1 MDQPKPTVY
10 LIYGDDEFSIT
21 RIINQLTEK
30 LGDST
35 AADMN
40 VQRFSAIGL
49 DMGALEEACSV
60 IPFLS
65 NRRLIILDN
74 VEHLTR
80 SKSWD
85 DTQMERFFNFLETM
99 HATTALVLIE
109 HVDIQS
115 TKKVENY
122 KARSPFFRW
131 AEPLHPHKAYLIPC
145 PTPKGGAFLHWLME
159 HCKDLGGEIEP
170 TAAHMLAEFVAEDKL
185 LADQELKK
193 ILDYIDRERPIV
205 IDDVERLTPFH
216 GQSNVFA
223 MVDAIG
229 LRHGKDALHHLHLLL
244 ENSDPRYAF
253 AMIVRQFRLI
263 LQARETLDHGQ
274 NPEQVLQLP
283 RFVADKISA
292 QAQNFSLTDLE
303 RIYHKLLGID
313 IASKTSQ
320 ASIDV
325 ELDRFIAELST

>member
-1 MDQPKPTVY
+1 MGQPKPTVY
-10 LIYGDDEFSIT
+10 LIYGDDEFTIG
-21 RIINQLTEK
+21 RILNQLREK

-40 VQRFSAIGL
+40 VQRFSVIGL
-49 DMGALEEACSV
+49 DMGALEEACSA

-74 VEHLTR
+74 VEHFTR

-85 DTQMERFFNFLETM
+85 DTQKERFFNFLENI
-99 HATTALVLIE
+99 HDTTALVLIE

-115 TKKVENY
+115 SKKLENY

-131 AEPLHPHKAYLIPC
+131 AQPLHPHQAYLIPC
-145 PTPKGGAFLHWLME
+145 PTPKRGAFLHWLME
-159 HCKDLGGEIEP
+159 RCQELGGEIEP
-170 TAAHMLAEFVAEDKL
+170 TAAHMLAEFVGEDPL

-193 ILDYIDRERPIV
+193 ILDYIDRERAIV
-205 IDDVERLTPFH
+205 IDDVELLTPFH

-223 MVDAIG
+223 MVDSIG
-229 LRHGKDALHHLHLLL
+229 LRHGKDALHHFHRLL

-263 LQARETLDHGQ
+263 LQAREALDNGQ

-303 RIYHKLLGID
+303 RIYHKLLAID
-313 IASKTSQ
+313 LASKTSQ
-320 ASIDV
+320 ASYDV
-325 ELDRFIAELST
+325 ELDRFIAELSI